1 MGQMTSTIQWSS
13 FILNSIFYTAYFMLN
28 NDICQYI
35 YLKMMGS
42 DILERKMNDILINKN
57 RSMNKLQVFFVQR
70 WLEILNTN
78 THSTYSVH
86 YLNSHEA
93 LKEILL
99 VCDDLI
105 NGEIRNENHLRSV
118 IHEARTI
125 IEKDDIFFKKRRIPN
140 ID

>member
-1 MGQMTSTIQWSS
+1 
-13 FILNSIFYTAYFMLN
+13 
-28 NDICQYI
+28 
-35 YLKMMGS
+35 MGS

-125 IEKDDIFFKKRRIPN
+125 IEKDDIFQKKANPQYRLIKNALGQDYQLKN
-140 ID
+140 IHKLYALNYQVSNVLSQIKVEPV